1 MGETEKVNG
10 KQKKDAKPKGKRKE
24 NRNKSLREIITSCQI
39 A

>member
-24 NRNKSLREIITSCQI
+24 RKIKIKV
-39 A
+39 